1 MADAIIAAAAA
12 AAAKVGYKPPHW
24 NCTSEFL
31 QKMEANVCI
40 SPGLHSIS
48 HISRSFFYGVVSGW
62 LGFSHV
68 GANSD
73 GGQEVELESE
83 SMEETV

>member
-1 MADAIIAAAAA
+1 MPRCNFLHGFSGADAIIAAAAAA

-40 SPGLHSIS
+40 SAGLLSIS
-48 HISRSFFYGVVSGW
+48 HISGSFFMV
-62 LGFSHV
+62 
-68 GANSD
+68 
-73 GGQEVELESE
+73 
-83 SMEETV
+83 